1 MPKNYDA
8 SLARQED
15 LIPARAAC
23 AVSSIQRMGYS
34 FADSPSGGKPVRSR
48 EPANRRG
55 SASAGCGDCANG
67 KKLKKWKQAFD
78 LALSAEP
85 ETAECLAHRFS
96 EQGAQW

>member
-48 EPANRRG
+48 ETGQSTRFGKRTLRRL
-55 SASAGCGDCANG
+55 C
-67 KKLKKWKQAFD
+67 KRQE
-78 LALSAEP
+78 AEDV
-85 ETAECLAHRFS
+85 ET
-96 EQGAQW
+96 GV